1 MKWLTIDYIKR
12 HSRIEYDCEDD
23 LLRTYAEGAEETILH
38 ICNRTYENLKETYG
52 EVPAAIMHASLL
64 LCDVSYTHR
73 CPVSS
78 MTLSVVPYS
87 VDVLIKPYI
96 LLAGVPL
103 ANECNRIM
111 EVLDVQ
117 HANMDYFANQND
129 DAAKIL
135 YERIDDL
142 KAKFTA
148 VQHPTPMILD
158 SMRKQTADLVK
169 AVEMYIASLNT

>member
-1 MKWLTIDYIKR
+1 
-12 HSRIEYDCEDD
+12 
-23 LLRTYAEGAEETILH
+23 
-38 ICNRTYENLKETYG
+38 
-52 EVPAAIMHASLL
+52 
-64 LCDVSYTHR
+64 
-73 CPVSS
+73 
-78 MTLSVVPYS
+78 
-87 VDVLIKPYI
+87 
-96 LLAGVPL
+96 
-103 ANECNRIM
+103 M